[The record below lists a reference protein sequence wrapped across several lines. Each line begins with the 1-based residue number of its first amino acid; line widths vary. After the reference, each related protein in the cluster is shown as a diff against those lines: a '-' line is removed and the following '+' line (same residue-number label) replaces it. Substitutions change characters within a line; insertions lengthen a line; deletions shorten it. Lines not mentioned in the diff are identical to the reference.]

1 MQLLKLGSRAA
12 AVQKPAKFGSR
23 TREKHKTLLT
33 KKPINLLNPY
43 KNCISK
49 QAIGQL
55 LFSEFEEA
63 VRCSDQLLEIR
74 TRLV

>member
-1 MQLLKLGSRAA
+1 MQLLNLGLELQLFKNLPSS
-12 AVQKPAKFGSR
+12 GDR

-33 KKPINLLNPY
+33 KKPINLLKPY